1 MIDAEQDYLIERVA
15 ERFRALGDENRLR
28 LLMLLEGGERNVT
41 SLTEG
46 LGLRQASVSKHLAVL
61 RRAGLVTSRRDGAQV
76 LYRPA
81 DESIYE
87 MCRIVCDGVVK
98 QVRDQSEALGLAEP
112 SGPGSAGLGSAG
124 AEPRPRQS
132 AKRNPA
138 EGKGKR

>member
-1 MIDAEQDYLIERVA
+1 MIEAEKEYLIERVA
-15 ERFRALGDENRLR
+15 ERFRALGDESRLR

-41 SLTEG
+41 SLTEE

-87 MCRIVCDGVVK
+87 MCQIVCDGVVR
-98 QVRDQSEALGLAEP
+98 QVRDQSEALGLAGGLAEP
-112 SGPGSAGLGSAG
+112 SGSESAAG
-124 AEPRPRQS
+124 EPRSQQRVERNS
-132 AKRNPA
+132 AEERKR
-138 EGKGKR
+138 ER